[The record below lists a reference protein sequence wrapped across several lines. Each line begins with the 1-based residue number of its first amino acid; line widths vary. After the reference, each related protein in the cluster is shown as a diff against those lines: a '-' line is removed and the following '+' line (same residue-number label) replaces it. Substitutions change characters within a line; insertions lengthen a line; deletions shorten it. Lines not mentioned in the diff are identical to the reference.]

1 MARHAKGRAEDGVPC
16 RGMTAKE
23 TATLHGL
30 PSSAFYKARHDG
42 KIPKRHSSFR
52 ASDLKR
58 AIKALQAVGIN
69 PGRVEIE
76 RDGKIVISMGTATD
90 VSDDP
95 LNRWMARRAG
105 SA

>member
-1 MARHAKGRAEDGVPC
+1 MARQAKGRAEDGVPS
-16 RGMTAKE
+16 RGMTAQE
-23 TATLHGL
+23 AV
-30 PSSAFYKARHDG
+30 G
-42 KIPKRHSSFR
+42 KTQKRRSSFR

-76 RDGKIVISMGTATD
+76 RDGKIVISKGTATD

>member
-1 MARHAKGRAEDGVPC
+1 
-16 RGMTAKE
+16 
-23 TATLHGL
+23 
-30 PSSAFYKARHDG
+30 
-42 KIPKRHSSFR
+42 
-52 ASDLKR
+52 LKR